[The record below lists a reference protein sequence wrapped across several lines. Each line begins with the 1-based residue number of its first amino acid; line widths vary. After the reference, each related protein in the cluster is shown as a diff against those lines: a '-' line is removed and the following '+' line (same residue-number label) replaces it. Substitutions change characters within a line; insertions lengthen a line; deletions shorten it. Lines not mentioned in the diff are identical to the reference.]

1 MLFPLCSIIYIFL
14 ILDLSQFSTNSYT
27 HHSFG
32 NMSSI
37 ETELWNIFTYYTL
50 HSNPR
55 DPSKI
60 NGTVMYKFCR
70 DVMVVD
76 ASMTEKPITQAELHI
91 IFTSE
96 LKHRKKVSSCL
107 ANF

>member
-1 MLFPLCSIIYIFL
+1 
-14 ILDLSQFSTNSYT
+14 
-27 HHSFG
+27 
-32 NMSSI
+32 MSSI
-37 ETELWNIFTYYTL
+37 ETELWNIFTYYAL

-60 NGTVMYKFCR
+60 NGTVMYKICR
-70 DVMVVD
+70 DIMVVD

-96 LKHRKKVSSCL
+96 LKHRKKVSLQFIFFPISHC
-107 ANF
+107 